1 MEAVTNIFVFLGVAY
16 LIEQVIL
23 IRFAYKNKGFL
34 VGQQVALRALLK
46 SLFGLKLS
54 AFEAK
59 ELVQVQINIASSDT
73 QDPINTYQ
81 YIITS
86 ALYEISEDEAEYSFD
101 SDDSEEGE
109 NDSF

>member
-1 MEAVTNIFVFLGVAY
+1 METVTNIFVFLGVAY
-16 LIEQVIL
+16 LIEQVVL
-23 IRFAYKNKGFL
+23 VRFAYKNRGFL

-59 ELVQVQINIASSDT
+59 ELVQVHINIASSDT

-86 ALYEISEDEAEYSFD
+86 ALHEISEDEVEYSFED
-101 SDDSEEGE
+101 EEE
-109 NDSF
+109 DNESF